1 MATAERPSLQNRL
14 TARLDRY
21 DSPADRALARVARH
35 SGSIGFLGRTTG
47 RRLERTARW
56 ENRVALRSAALPSIR
71 RRMGASASAGRS
83 AWRSFGSSLLDAAF
97 VESVPPW
104 LLQVE
109 EPVPVAQEV
118 WTPPRPTASVVQ
130 GWGAFAG
137 VPGSAPVARTRA
149 GALSRSSGIAPPSL
163 QFAAAPRTPDTAP
176 TPATA
181 GFASAALSATP
192 LPAQPVTT
200 ATVAAL
206 RRGVAPL
213 ARLTRATTDP
223 TGPVARAEARA
234 EARGPLARG
243 TGRFSPG
250 LTVGRAV
257 SRAAASAPSGRGFA
271 VARHRSAS
279 RSAGP
284 STAPLGRATSVGA
297 TATSTVARAAW
308 SSPGSTALVARQ
320 RASAAASTAPLA
332 RASAR
337 TARAFE
343 ADAGPVGRIAS
354 RTGLAPSEPGR
365 TFRGLTRQPRGAAQ
379 PFAAP
384 VGPDATVAPSRAAAP
399 PTSTALRAA
408 ARFAPPA
415 APLQRAFQRS
425 VGGSG
430 PRAVREASS
439 LFGRTPALLSSSALA
454 VAAPAPEVVL
464 AAAGAPVTAAVEA
477 TSLAWGW
484 TDPSHRPL
492 TRTGDPT
499 VPAPPVSWPQ
509 ASAPIARA
517 TAQRTAASAPVAT
530 TRALTRQARPETAA
544 RFSTPPASSAIFAAS
559 TPTASQ
565 AVASRRSAPTPL
577 SRLLES
583 SPSVASSAPVS
594 RAAARASEAARPWS
608 APASTSPVARTLG
621 RSAVPPTAPTAR
633 RRFSGPGPLELQ
645 LPDAPPSFATPVAEA
660 AVEPTIAPT
669 AAPPAPT
676 APVSVA
682 SLPAASAPLGAGAF
696 AGLTSTARSA
706 ATPASRRVSPASRA
720 LQRFEAPE
728 STAIVA
734 RAEARRITGPPA
746 MRLAARRGLA
756 SEPGAGFAPTASL
769 SVAAG
774 LGRQVGVRQAR
785 RGAFDAP
792 LPSMSPEWFA
802 PTVEAAAQQ
811 AAPAVEAPAAPA
823 TATPVPPVTFPAPS
837 APVAR
842 TIARAFEP
850 SDGPSATPAARR
862 TATASPLSRAFER
875 AGLPSASA
883 PIARAGGG
891 LPQPSATVAV
901 SARALARTASAKRS
915 VARARPLTG
924 RFDPVLPSIPPQA
937 VARAEVQATPEAFA
951 ARPVTDDAPAAAPSA
966 LPGSSALR
974 AAAAGPAARS
984 TATVATSS
992 VARALARASTPAAQP
1007 GWDPWTGAPVA
1018 TPVAGLPWA
1027 GAPTAATGSSPY
1039 VGASLSRTASHPLT
1053 GAPSAVAR
1061 SGGWT
1066 GASTAD
1072 PAYRSVPGAARAD
1085 ASYSAWQGA
1094 PAARRTGFRR
1104 AASMELVSFAGLPP
1118 AVAQPDVAPVA
1129 AWAARSVDPA
1139 TGAVITTPTGPAGST
1154 ATRAAARS
1162 ADGRPPSAAARR
1174 SASLPLPTAS
1184 APLARGAVRSVAG
1197 SAPRGLARAL
1207 QRDAE
1212 TPSRLEPRSPVGSSP
1227 RP

>member
-399 PTSTALRAA
+399 PTSPARRAAAPAA

-785 RGAFDAP
+785 RRALDP
-792 LPSMSPEWFA
+792 PTRRSRRCRPSGSPRRSRRQRSK
-802 PTVEAAAQQ
+802 PRRRSRR
-811 AAPAVEAPAAPA
+811 
-823 TATPVPPVTFPAPS
+823 PPHRRPRPRSRPS
-837 APVAR
+837 PSPPRRPRSRAR
-842 TIARAFEP
+842 SRGR
-850 SDGPSATPAARR
+850 SSRR
-862 TATASPLSRAFER
+862 TAP
-875 AGLPSASA
+875 P
-883 PIARAGGG
+883 P
-891 LPQPSATVAV
+891 
-901 SARALARTASAKRS
+901 
-915 VARARPLTG
+915 RP
-924 RFDPVLPSIPPQA
+924 R
-937 VARAEVQATPEAFA
+937 
-951 ARPVTDDAPAAAPSA
+951 
-966 LPGSSALR
+966 
-974 AAAAGPAARS
+974 
-984 TATVATSS
+984 
-992 VARALARASTPAAQP
+992 
-1007 GWDPWTGAPVA
+1007 
-1018 TPVAGLPWA
+1018 
-1027 GAPTAATGSSPY
+1027 
-1039 VGASLSRTASHPLT
+1039 
-1053 GAPSAVAR
+1053 
-1061 SGGWT
+1061 
-1066 GASTAD
+1066 
-1072 PAYRSVPGAARAD
+1072 
-1085 ASYSAWQGA
+1085 
-1094 PAARRTGFRR
+1094 
-1104 AASMELVSFAGLPP
+1104 
-1118 AVAQPDVAPVA
+1118 PDV
-1129 AWAARSVDPA
+1129 
-1139 TGAVITTPTGPAGST
+1139 
-1154 ATRAAARS
+1154 
-1162 ADGRPPSAAARR
+1162 PPPPRR
-1174 SASLPLPTAS
+1174 
-1184 APLARGAVRSVAG
+1184 
-1197 SAPRGLARAL
+1197 
-1207 QRDAE
+1207 
-1212 TPSRLEPRSPVGSSP
+1212 
-1227 RP
+1227 